1 MICSSAEH
9 AAQSCS
15 YFEIPDNW
23 NPSLLGNDSP
33 SITELPRFELP
44 RFKARTETQKELRGN
59 VQVIAANSNDLTPTC
74 IPKHE
79 TLSI

>member
-15 YFEIPDNW
+15 YLENPDNW
-23 NPSLLGNDSP
+23 NPSLLGTDSP
-33 SITELPRFELP
+33 SITEIP